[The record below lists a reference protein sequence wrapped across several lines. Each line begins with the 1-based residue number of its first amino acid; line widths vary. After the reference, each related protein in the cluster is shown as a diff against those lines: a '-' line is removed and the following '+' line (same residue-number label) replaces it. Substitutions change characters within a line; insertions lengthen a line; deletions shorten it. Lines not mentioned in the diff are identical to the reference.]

1 MNAVI
6 ALTDLLLQERGSL
19 NLEQIEHLEV
29 IQTSGHHLLTVINDI
44 LDISKINHDPKFK
57 LENRRFSLRKCIKGK
72 RRNRTFFYKSA
83 SITKNIR
90 QLYRCSQY
98 GTTPGLHDAAE

>member
-72 RRNRTFFYKSA
+72 RKNRTIFF
-83 SITKNIR
+83 
-90 QLYRCSQY
+90 
-98 GTTPGLHDAAE
+98 